1 MSLFPS
7 HRRRPRSP
15 SLNVARIPYLNAQP
29 FSYGWGD
36 EPPFEVVDMM
46 PRALGRAAAEGSV
59 DAGLMAVADYF
70 GLDGTFELTV
80 PPMGIAVRDHVRS
93 VVLLAR
99 RRPRHLD
106 GRRIGITGESS
117 TSRRLLELLARARW
131 EVAPEW
137 VPEDE
142 LGADPRES
150 VDGLLLIG
158 DRALE
163 AMADQRRHGWERVV
177 DLATAWWEWQR
188 QPFVF
193 AVWAMRTTL
202 PRRER
207 ERLSGF
213 LTGSLAVGSEHLG
226 EIAAAAASER
236 LGTRDDL
243 AAYLR
248 NFVYRL
254 SQAERKGL
262 QRFRDLLAEH
272 DILEYQQT
280 PV

>member
-1 MSLFPS
+1 MK
-7 HRRRPRSP
+7 
-15 SLNVARIPYLNAQP
+15 VARIPYLNAQP
-29 FSYGWGD
+29 FTYAWGD
-36 EPPFEVVDMM
+36 EPPFDVVDLV

-59 DAGLMAVADYF
+59 DAGLMAVADF
-70 GLDGTFELTV
+70 FALDGTFQLTV
-80 PPMGIAVRDHVRS
+80 PPMGVAVRDHVRS
-93 VVLLAR
+93 VVLFAR
-99 RRPRHLD
+99 RRPRLLN

-131 EVAPEW
+131 EIAPVW

-163 AMADQRRHGWERVV
+163 IMADADRHGWERAV
-177 DLATAWWEWQR
+177 DLATVWWEWQKR
-188 QPFVF
+188 PFVF

-202 PRRER
+202 ARRDR

-213 LTGSLAVGSEHLG
+213 LSGSLAVGSEHLVD
-226 EIAAAAASER
+226 IAAGAAGKR
-236 LGTRDDL
+236 LGPRDDL

-248 NFVYRL
+248 NFAYRL
-254 SQAERKGL
+254 GKSEMEGL

-272 DILEYQQT
+272 DILEYRQT
-280 PV
+280 AV

>member
-1 MSLFPS
+1 MP
-7 HRRRPRSP
+7 
-15 SLNVARIPYLNAQP
+15 LNVARIPYLNAQP
-29 FSYGWGD
+29 FTYAWGD
-36 EPPFEVVDMM
+36 EPPFDVVDMV

-70 GLDGTFELTV
+70 ALEGAFELTV

-93 VVLLAR
+93 VILLAR
-99 RRPRHLD
+99 RHPRRLD

-131 EVAPEW
+131 EIAPEW
-137 VPEDE
+137 VLEDE

-150 VDGLLLIG
+150 VDGMLLIG

-163 AMADQRRHGWERVV
+163 AMTGAGRHGWERSL
-177 DLATAWWEWQR
+177 DLATAWWEWQKL
-188 QPFVF
+188 PFVF
-193 AVWAMRTTL
+193 AAWAVRTTL

-213 LTGSLAVGSEHLG
+213 LAGSLAVGVEHLG
-226 EIAAAAASER
+226 EIATAAAGER
-236 LGTRDDL
+236 LGTQDEL

-248 NFVYRL
+248 NFAYRL
-254 SQAERKGL
+254 GKSERAGL

-272 DILEYQQT
+272 DILEYPQT